1 MGLNRLR
8 RIKIGGF
15 CRKIAL
21 RKDPA
26 NLVIVVEFLLEYVK
40 ITLLTDIMS
49 PLASIL
55 LVFSSLLVSAVMF
68 HASVSEQ
75 TPDTPVSLAV

>member
-1 MGLNRLR
+1 MVKSHYVGTQQILL
-8 RIKIGGF
+8 
-15 CRKIAL
+15 L
-21 RKDPA
+21 
-26 NLVIVVEFLLEYVK
+26 LLLLLEYVK